1 MKLKNYCL
9 IIQIEKQKIERNE
22 HGIYQHD
29 VLLKAIIKT
38 YETQKLLFNNLDRKT
53 KKKKEMNI
61 FLVLTY
67 AFINLFLEKC

>member
-53 KKKKEMNI
+53 KKKERNEYL
-61 FLVLTY
+61 FS
-67 AFINLFLEKC
+67 INLCLH